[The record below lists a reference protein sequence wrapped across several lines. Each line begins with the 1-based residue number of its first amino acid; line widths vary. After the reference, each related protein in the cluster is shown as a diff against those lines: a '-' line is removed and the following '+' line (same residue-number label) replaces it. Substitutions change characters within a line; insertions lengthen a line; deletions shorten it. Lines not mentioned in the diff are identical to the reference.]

1 MKYALIFEGRIVDVA
16 ALPFDVHES
25 MSWVPCPDDCTM
37 STHEYVDGVVREK
50 VIEPEPPAVPQV
62 ISRFQGIAQLHKAG
76 LLDQVN
82 AIMADP
88 ATDPLTVIAW
98 NTVQEFRR
106 QSPIILAMAPLLEL
120 TDEDLDQLFTLAAGI
135 EG

>member
-1 MKYALIFEGRIVDVA
+1 MYALIFEGDIVDIA
-16 ALPFDVHES
+16 ANRFEVHPS
-25 MSWVPCPDDCTM
+25 MTWVTCPDECTLN
-37 STHEYVDGVVREK
+37 THEYFDGQVREK
-50 VIEPEPPAVPQV
+50 VIEPEPPEVPQV

-82 AIMADP
+82 AIMADTD
-88 ATDPLTVIAW
+88 TDPLTVIAW

-106 QSPIILAMAPLLEL
+106 QSPIILAMATLLGLAEA
-120 TDEDLDQLFTLAAGI
+120 DLDQLFTAAKQI